1 MRWEVEMTVV
11 MLTSQVRA
19 ALLNVIAHTT
29 DARILRRAYALIW
42 LDDGES
48 VPEVAE
54 QLQVS
59 RQSVYNWLE
68 RFATR
73 RGLPLP
79 LRLSDAER
87 SGRPATVQGIID
99 PFIDAIIDTDPR
111 TLGYRSTVWT
121 VPLLVNYLAEQ
132 HQVSASPQSV
142 RLALARLDL
151 DWKRPRHRLALRAET
166 WPQAKGG

>member
-1 MRWEVEMTVV
+1 MTVL
-11 MLTSQVRA
+11 MLTGKARA
-19 ALLNVIAHTT
+19 ALLDLIAHTT
-29 DARILRRAYALIW
+29 DTRVLRRAYALVW

-48 VPEVAE
+48 VPDVAE
-54 QLQVS
+54 HLNVS

-68 RFATR
+68 RFVAR
-73 RGLPLP
+73 RDLPLA

-87 SGRPATVQGIID
+87 SGRPVTVQGIID
-99 PFIDAIIDTDPR
+99 PFLDVIIDTDPR
-111 TLGYRSTVWT
+111 ALGYRSTVWT
-121 VPLLVNYLAEQ
+121 VPLLVDYLAEHQ
-132 HQVSASPQSV
+132 QVSASPQSI